1 MNKTIY
7 DWSQE
12 RDLGRFHLEG
22 NGKLRVEDGHLVIET
37 FRLRPNAKATTVW
50 LRGLVL
56 PDAFELS
63 FTFRSTAENGN
74 TMVIFNA
81 LPLGLR
87 DIFDDPRP
95 DAWYNDL
102 TCFGKMQ
109 AHTVGFHRS
118 VYDRPSVLRKV
129 GGHVPESWGS
139 HAYGTPEWFHEDNTT
154 AQSTVKEP
162 LTAGDLGKPQRYTL
176 TKRGERITFSMG
188 GQILHDYTD
197 CLQYPYCDKVLHNGH
212 MAFRN
217 FSGPAVDIY
226 ESIVISQ
233 L

>member
-1 MNKTIY
+1 MNSVIY
-7 DWSQE
+7 DWNLE
-12 RDLGRFHLEG
+12 RNLNRFHLEG
-22 NGKLRVEDGHLVIET
+22 NGELRIEGEALAIET

-50 LRGLVL
+50 LRDLIL
-56 PDAFELS
+56 PDAFELA

-109 AHTVGFHRS
+109 AHTVGFHRG

-129 GGHVPESWGS
+129 GGNVPEDWGS
-139 HAYGTPEWFHEDNTT
+139 HPYGTPEWIHEDSTT
-154 AQSTVKEP
+154 AMSTVREP
-162 LTAGDLGKPQRYTL
+162 LTAADLGKPQRYML
-176 TKRGERITFSMG
+176 RKQDGKILFFLNGE
-188 GQILHDYTD
+188 ILHEYTD
-197 CLQYPYCDKVLHNGH
+197 RLEYPYCDKLLQNGH

-217 FSGPAVDIY
+217 FSGPAVDVY
-226 ESIVISQ
+226 ESIVIKI